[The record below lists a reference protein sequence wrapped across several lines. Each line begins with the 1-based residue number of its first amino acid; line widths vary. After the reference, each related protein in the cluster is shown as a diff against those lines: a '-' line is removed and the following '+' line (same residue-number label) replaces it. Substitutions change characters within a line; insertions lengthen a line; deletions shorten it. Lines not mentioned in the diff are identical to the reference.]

1 MIKEFAYK
9 LPNGS
14 SDSLNKKNLEVR
26 HGKFINK
33 PQFNLGFQYF
43 LQTRKT

>member
-14 SDSLNKKNLEVR
+14 SDSLNKEFRSKIWKV
-26 HGKFINK
+26 
-33 PQFNLGFQYF
+33 Y
-43 LQTRKT
+43 